1 MYLSRLQLNSHSRLI
16 WQDVVDRPYKLHQLV
31 MKAFPDGVTR
41 AGANVLHRLEID
53 VGNAILLVQSE
64 IKPNWDYIH
73 HDLLP
78 PASPFD
84 LLPNPAIRE
93 INDLELEEGRILQFR
108 LTANPTIKKVRRD
121 KNGKRLNSNRVPLKR
136 EEKQLVWLQ
145 NKGKLHGFIIHY
157 AQISHMQK
165 QSSKKH
171 NLTLF
176 TVQFD
181 GHLQI
186 IDACKFS
193 HAMKTGIGPAKAFG
207 CGLLSI
213 ALAQ

>member
-1 MYLSRLQLNSHSRLI
+1 MYLSRLQLNSHSRLM

-31 MKAFPDGVTR
+31 MKAFPYGVTR
-41 AGANVLHRLEID
+41 TEANVLHRLEID
-53 VGNAILLVQSE
+53 AGNAMLLVQSE
-64 IKPNWDYIH
+64 VKPNWGYIH
-73 HDLLP
+73 EDLLVSS
-78 PASPFD
+78 SPFD

-93 INDLELEEGRILQFR
+93 MNDLELEKGRILQFR
-108 LTANPTIKKVRRD
+108 LTANPTLKKARRD

-136 EEKQLVWLQ
+136 EEKQLTWLQ
-145 NKGKLHGFIIHY
+145 DKGKLHGFIIPY
-157 AQISHMQK
+157 VQISHAQ
-165 QSSKKH
+165 QQTSKKH

-186 IDACKFS
+186 TDASKFI
-193 HAMKTGIGPAKAFG
+193 HAIKTGIGPAKAFG

-213 ALAQ
+213 ASAQ